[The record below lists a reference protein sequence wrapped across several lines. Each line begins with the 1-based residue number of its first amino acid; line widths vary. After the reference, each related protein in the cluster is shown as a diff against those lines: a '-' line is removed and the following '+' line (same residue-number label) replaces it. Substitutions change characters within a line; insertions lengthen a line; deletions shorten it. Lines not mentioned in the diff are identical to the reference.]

1 MNKKLVVTGVMSL
14 VLSMSFVQ
22 TGYAKEA
29 QDVSPAVSSD
39 LTAVTEALPSAA
51 QTGTSKSDTDKGG
64 AHKMLGD
71 VVVSASKIEQ
81 STVEAPANVSV
92 ITSSKIE
99 KTNNQR
105 LGDALVAKVPGLYL
119 RGGALGNARP
129 GVTMLSSMRGQGG
142 TLTKIAVLVDGMN
155 MTDAYSGQVN

>member
-1 MNKKLVVTGVMSL
+1 MNKRIVAMSAMSL
-14 VLSMSFVQ
+14 MLSMSFVNG
-22 TGYAKEA
+22 GYAEEA
-29 QDVSPAVSSD
+29 QVVSPAVNPDS
-39 LTAVTEALPSAA
+39 TAVTEVQPRAA
-51 QTGTSKSDTDKGG
+51 QTATSKSDSVMGTP
-64 AHKMLGD
+64 HKMLGD

-81 STVEAPANVSV
+81 STVEAPTNVSV

-105 LGDALVAKVPGLYL
+105 LGDVLVAKVPGLYL

-142 TLTKIAVLVDGMN
+142 TLTKIAVL
-155 MTDAYSGQVN
+155 